1 MRECDTRRNAKRERM
16 RQIAPLMDG
25 LLVKTENA
33 IDMLQTLLRP
43 GDRIFME
50 GDNQKQADF
59 LARALNEVDPGVV
72 HDLIC

>member
-1 MRECDTRRNAKRERM
+1 
-16 RQIAPLMDG
+16 
-25 LLVKTENA
+25 
-33 IDMLQTLLRP
+33 
-43 GDRIFME
+43 ME